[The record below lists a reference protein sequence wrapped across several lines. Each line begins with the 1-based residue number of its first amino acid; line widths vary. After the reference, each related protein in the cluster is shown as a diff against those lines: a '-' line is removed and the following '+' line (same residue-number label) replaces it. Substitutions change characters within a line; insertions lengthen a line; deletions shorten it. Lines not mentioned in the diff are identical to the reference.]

1 MLRATDELHSGSL
14 FDDAAQLVYLGAM
27 TPLHAKDRL
36 ILALD
41 TSDPKRAQ
49 ALVDATKGL
58 VGVYKI
64 GLEFAMA
71 GGLAFAEQLARDG
84 HSVFLDMKLLDI
96 SNTVAGAVRSAAA
109 LGVDY
114 LTVHAY
120 PQAIAAAVAAR
131 PKGLKIV
138 AVTVLTSLSDT
149 DLADAGYTK
158 SAADLVARRISSAVD
173 LGADA
178 VVCSPQEAGLAKK
191 SGLTVICPGVRLAD
205 EAAGDQKRI
214 ATPQMAFSAGADM
227 VVVGRPI
234 NAAADPA
241 EAARTYIKAIQE
253 GLTHA
258 AAKSPAPARPR

>member
-1 MLRATDELHSGSL
+1 MTAL
-14 FDDAAQLVYLGAM
+14 DA
-27 TPLHAKDRL
+27 KNRL

-41 TSDPKRAQ
+41 TADTKRAE
-49 ALVDATKGL
+49 ALVEATKGL

-71 GGLAFAEQLARDG
+71 GGLPFAEKLAREG

-96 SNTVAGAVRSAAA
+96 SNTVAGAVLGAAA

-158 SAADLVARRISSAVD
+158 SAADLVARRVRSAVE

-178 VVCSPQEAGLAKK
+178 VVCSPQEAGLAKQ
-191 SGLTVICPGVRLAD
+191 SGLSVICPGVRLAD
-205 EAAGDQKRI
+205 DAAGDQKRI
-214 ATPQMAFSAGADM
+214 ATPQMALTAGADM

-234 NAAADPA
+234 NAAPDPA
-241 EAARTYIKAIQE
+241 EAARIYVKAIQE
-253 GLTHA
+253 GIAHA
-258 AAKSPAPARPR
+258 AARKPASARPH

>member
-1 MLRATDELHSGSL
+1 MAGMTATS
-14 FDDAAQLVYLGAM
+14 
-27 TPLHAKDRL
+27 AKDHL

-41 TSDPKRAQ
+41 TTDPKRAQ
-49 ALVDATKGL
+49 ALVDATQGL

-64 GLEFAMA
+64 GLEFAMS
-71 GGLAFAEQLARDG
+71 GGLPFAETLARQG

-96 SNTVAGAVRSAAA
+96 SNTVAGAVRGAAA
-109 LGVDY
+109 LGVKY

-158 SAADLVARRISSAVD
+158 GAADLVARRIRSAVE

-178 VVCSPQEAGLAKK
+178 VVCSPQEATLAKR
-191 SGLTVICPGVRLAD
+191 SGLTVITPGVRRAED
-205 EAAGDQKRI
+205 AAGDQKRV
-214 ATPQMAFSAGADM
+214 ATPQMAITAGADLL
-227 VVVGRPI
+227 VVGRPI
-234 NAAADPA
+234 TGAPDPA
-241 EAARTYIKAIQE
+241 QAAREYLHAIGE
-253 GLTHA
+253 GLARTAKWSA
-258 AAKSPAPARPR
+258 APRQR